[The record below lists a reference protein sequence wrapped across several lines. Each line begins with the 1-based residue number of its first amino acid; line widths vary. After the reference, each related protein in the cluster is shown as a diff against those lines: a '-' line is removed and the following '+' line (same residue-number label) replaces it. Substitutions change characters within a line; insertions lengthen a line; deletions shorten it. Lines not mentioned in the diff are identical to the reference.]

1 MSSKTYKILGQA
13 LPAAATLDPLYIV
26 PANMQAVCSTLSV
39 CNQNASV
46 PAAFRVAVIPEG
58 QNVSRASYLFFDKMI
73 DNNETKL
80 FTMGITLQAGDTIK
94 VYSSIPDLSF
104 NLFGAQFAA

>member
-1 MSSKTYKILGQA
+1 MPTDQ
-13 LPAAATLDPLYIV
+13 
-26 PANMQAVCSTLSV
+26 QAVCSTLTV

-46 PAAFRVAVIPEG
+46 PAAFRIAVVPSG
-58 QNVSRASYLFFDKMI
+58 QNVSRASYLFFD
-73 DNNETKL
+73 EKL
-80 FTMGITLQAGDTIK
+80 DTNKSRLITIGMTLQEGDTVL